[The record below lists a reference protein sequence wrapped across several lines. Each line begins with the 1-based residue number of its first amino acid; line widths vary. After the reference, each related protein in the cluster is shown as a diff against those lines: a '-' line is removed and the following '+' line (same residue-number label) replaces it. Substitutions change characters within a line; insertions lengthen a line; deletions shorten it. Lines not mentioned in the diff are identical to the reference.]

1 MISNKSNFYLELDV
15 QLAPLGFERQTY
27 MQDSFPI
34 WKSKENSIIIQGIC
48 LAEFKRLDS
57 GKLAGFQ
64 QEIVNLRSG
73 GFSAFR
79 IWEDIW
85 NQKKN
90 WILNFL
96 TFRINKPISIFARD
110 TKVVMLEEKDARK
123 FADKNHLL
131 GFLRGKT
138 YLACIVP
145 PHRQFRN
152 ITSEFEIDGNPLIAI
167 AVFGKDRVFKSE
179 GGNAQIS
186 AELIQI
192 CTDPSVRLVGGLTK
206 LISFYTSMHQ
216 VDNVM
221 TYSDLEWSGGM
232 AFQKI
237 GFINELIT
245 VPLHFNIAENGK
257 RVLAKNIKTAD
268 ACNSGN
274 IKSRLLIHGK
284 K

>member
-1 MISNKSNFYLELDV
+1 MIPYQSNFYLELDV
-15 QLAPLGFERQTY
+15 NLSPLGFERQTY

-34 WKSKENSIIIQGIC
+34 WKSKENSILIQGVC
-48 LAEFKRLDS
+48 LAEFKCLDS
-57 GKLAGFQ
+57 EKMMGFQ
-64 QEIVNLRSG
+64 QEIINLRMD

-79 IWEDIW
+79 IWEDVW

-96 TFRINKPISIFARD
+96 TFQIYKPLSIFARD
-110 TKVVMLEEKDARK
+110 TKVVILEENDTRD
-123 FADKNHLL
+123 FASKNHLL
-131 GFLRGKT
+131 GFLKGKT
-138 YLACIVP
+138 YLACVVP

-152 ITSEFEIDGNPLIAI
+152 IKSEFQINGNPLIAI
-167 AVFGKDRVFKSE
+167 AVFGKNRVFKNEE
-179 GGNAQIS
+179 GHSQIS

-206 LISFYTSMHQ
+206 LITFYTSMNQ

-221 TYSDLEWSGGM
+221 TYSDLEWSAGL

-237 GFINELIT
+237 GFANELIT
-245 VPLHFNIAENGK
+245 VPLYFNVLQNGK
-257 RVLAKNIKTAD
+257 RVLAKDIKTAD
-268 ACNSGN
+268 VCNSGN
-274 IKSRLLIHGK
+274 IKSRLLTNEK

>member
-1 MISNKSNFYLELDV
+1 MIPQKSNFYDELDV
-15 QLAPLGFERQTY
+15 NLTQLGFERQHY

-34 WKSKENSIIIQGIC
+34 WKSKENSILIQGIC
-48 LAEFKRLDS
+48 LVEFKCLDLD
-57 GKLAGFQ
+57 KMMGFQ
-64 QEIVNLRSG
+64 QEIINLRRD

-79 IWEDIW
+79 IWEDVW

-96 TFRINKPISIFARD
+96 TFRIKKPISVFARD
-110 TKVVMLEEKDARK
+110 TKVVILEEKDARD
-123 FADKNHLL
+123 FANKNHLL
-131 GFLRGKT
+131 GFLKGKT

-152 ITSEFEIDGNPLIAI
+152 IKSEFDFNGNPLIAV
-167 AVFGKDRVFKSE
+167 AVFGKDRVFKNQEDSSK
-179 GGNAQIS
+179 IS

-221 TYSDLEWSGGM
+221 TYSDLEWSAGL

-237 GFINELIT
+237 GFVNELIT
-245 VPLHFNIAENGK
+245 VPLYFNVLENGK
-257 RVLAKNIKTAD
+257 RVLAKDVKTAN

-274 IKSRLLIHGK
+274 IKYRLLINEI
-284 K
+284 

>member
-1 MISNKSNFYLELDV
+1 MIPLKSNYYLELDV
-15 QLAPLGFERQTY
+15 HLAPLGFERQTY

-57 GKLAGFQ
+57 GKLAAFQ
-64 QEIVNLRSG
+64 QEIVNLRSD

-85 NQKKN
+85 NHKKN

-110 TKVVMLEEKDARK
+110 TKVAILSENDARE
-123 FADKNHLL
+123 FANKNHLL
-131 GFLRGKT
+131 GFLKGKT

-152 ITSEFEIDGNPLIAI
+152 ITSKFEINGNPLIAI
-167 AVFGKDRVFKSE
+167 AVFGKDRVFKME
-179 GGNAQIS
+179 NGNTQIS

-206 LISFYTSMHQ
+206 LISFYTALNQ

-221 TYSDLEWSGGM
+221 TYSDLEWSGGL

-237 GFINELIT
+237 GFINEHIT
-245 VPLHFNIAENGK
+245 LPLYFNIAENGK
-257 RVLAKNIKTAD
+257 RALAKDVKTAD

>member
-1 MISNKSNFYLELDV
+1 MIPETSNFYLELDAH
-15 QLAPLGFERQTY
+15 LSPLGFVRETH

-48 LAEFKRLDS
+48 LAEFKCLDS
-57 GKLAGFQ
+57 GELSGFQ
-64 QEIVNLRSG
+64 QEIVNLRVD

-79 IWEDIW
+79 IWEDVW
-85 NQKKN
+85 CLKKN

-96 TFRINKPISIFARD
+96 TFRINKPVSIFARD
-110 TKVVMLEEKDARK
+110 TKVVMLEENYAQK
-123 FADKNHLL
+123 FADKNHIL
-131 GFLRGKT
+131 GFLKGKT

-152 ITSEFEIDGNPLIAI
+152 IQSEFDVDGNPLIAI
-167 AVFGKDRVFKSE
+167 AVFGKDRVFKTE
-179 GGNAQIS
+179 DGNSQIS

-192 CTDPSVRLVGGLTK
+192 CTDPSVRLLGGLTK
-206 LISFYTSMHQ
+206 LISFYTNMHQ
-216 VDNVM
+216 VDDVM

-237 GFINELIT
+237 GFTNELVT
-245 VPLHFNIAENGK
+245 VPLYFDVLENG
-257 RVLAKNIKTAD
+257 RRMIAKDYKTAD